1 VPVALRAP
9 CVLAR
14 GRCASQEPLVHR
26 RRRRGRRRR
35 PRRRR
40 QGADGEERR
49 RRRRREGGKG
59 LQSAAR
65 CRCLRGAARP
75 RRRGWWHAG
84 APAPGGR
91 CPGRLGGQASSQDPR
106 AYHEDVVV
114 VYILGARRI
123 VFLLPRSLLRH
134 LELTV
139 VDHLRQGRGRRAVHR
154 AAHGPATAEH
164 LFDGAAEL
172 LGLALVPHLPH
183 DMSNSCCLVRF
194 PECLMFLVFLR
205 SRIGSFRPLMM
216 RLVAFGSTSTFA
228 ARFWIVT

>member
-1 VPVALRAP
+1 RSSGAPRSVRACSRTVRVPGAP
-9 CVLAR
+9 GPQTPPPRPPPPSSETQA
-14 GRCASQEPLVHR
+14 GG
-26 RRRRGRRRR
+26 RRG
-35 PRRRR
+35 
-40 QGADGEERR
+40 GEEEEE
-49 RRRRREGGKG
+49 EGGKG

-106 AYHEDVVV
+106 VVV

>member
-1 VPVALRAP
+1 RTVRVPGAP
-9 CVLAR
+9 GPQTPPPRPPPPSSETQA
-14 GRCASQEPLVHR
+14 GG
-26 RRRRGRRRR
+26 RRG
-35 PRRRR
+35 
-40 QGADGEERR
+40 GEEEEE
-49 RRRRREGGKG
+49 EGGKG

-106 AYHEDVVV
+106 EEEGGGMEVVV

>member
-1 VPVALRAP
+1 EDGARPRSPWSTDAAAAAAAAVLGDAGRGPTGRRGGGGGGGERIAVSSALPMPPRSGTAP
-9 CVLAR
+9 PTRLVAR
-14 GRCASQEPLVHR
+14 GRTRPWRAVPRKAGRASL
-26 RRRRGRRRR
+26 
-35 PRRRR
+35 
-40 QGADGEERR
+40 EE
-49 RRRRREGGKG
+49 EGGG
-59 LQSAAR
+59 M
-65 CRCLRGAARP
+65 
-75 RRRGWWHAG
+75 
-84 APAPGGR
+84 
-91 CPGRLGGQASSQDPR
+91 
-106 AYHEDVVV
+106 EVVV

>member
-1 VPVALRAP
+1 
-9 CVLAR
+9 
-14 GRCASQEPLVHR
+14 E
-26 RRRRGRRRR
+26 
-35 PRRRR
+35 
-40 QGADGEERR
+40 DG
-49 RRRRREGGKG
+49 
-59 LQSAAR
+59 
-65 CRCLRGAARP
+65 ARP
-75 RRRGWWHAG
+75 RSPWSTDAAAAAAAAVLGDAGRGPTGRRGG
-84 APAPGGR
+84 GGGGGR
-91 CPGRLGGQASSQDPR
+91 GGKDCSQQRVADASEERHGPADAAGGTRAHPPLEGGAQEGWAGKPR
-106 AYHEDVVV
+106 MEVVV

>member
-1 VPVALRAP
+1 RTVRVPGAPGPQTPPPRPPPPSSETQAGGRRGGEEEEEEEGGGERIAVSSALPMPPRSGTAP
-9 CVLAR
+9 PTRLVAR
-14 GRCASQEPLVHR
+14 GRTRPWRAVPRKAGRASL
-26 RRRRGRRRR
+26 
-35 PRRRR
+35 
-40 QGADGEERR
+40 EE
-49 RRRRREGGKG
+49 EGGG
-59 LQSAAR
+59 M
-65 CRCLRGAARP
+65 
-75 RRRGWWHAG
+75 
-84 APAPGGR
+84 
-91 CPGRLGGQASSQDPR
+91 
-106 AYHEDVVV
+106 EVVV

>member
-1 VPVALRAP
+1 VALRAP

-26 RRRRGRRRR
+26 RRRRG
-35 PRRRR
+35 P
-40 QGADGEERR
+40 
-49 RRRRREGGKG
+49 
-59 LQSAAR
+59 
-65 CRCLRGAARP
+65 ARP

-91 CPGRLGGQASSQDPR
+91 CPGRLGGQASSQ
-106 AYHEDVVV
+106 EEEGGGMEVVV

>member
-1 VPVALRAP
+1 RSSGAPRSVRACSRTVRVPGAP
-9 CVLAR
+9 GPQTPPPRPPPPSSETQA
-14 GRCASQEPLVHR
+14 GG
-26 RRRRGRRRR
+26 RRG
-35 PRRRR
+35 
-40 QGADGEERR
+40 GEEEEE
-49 RRRRREGGKG
+49 EGGKG

-91 CPGRLGGQASSQDPR
+91 CPGRLGGQER
-106 AYHEDVVV
+106 GEEEEGGGMEVVV

>member
-1 VPVALRAP
+1 QWRSALRA
-9 CVLAR
+9 CLL
-14 GRCASQEPLVHR
+14 E
-26 RRRRGRRRR
+26 
-35 PRRRR
+35 
-40 QGADGEERR
+40 DG
-49 RRRRREGGKG
+49 
-59 LQSAAR
+59 
-65 CRCLRGAARP
+65 ARP
-75 RRRGWWHAG
+75 RSPWSTDAAAAAAAAVLGDAGRGPTGRRM
-84 APAPGGR
+84 
-91 CPGRLGGQASSQDPR
+91 
-106 AYHEDVVV
+106 EVVV

>member
-1 VPVALRAP
+1 SSGAPRSVRACSRTVRVPGAP
-9 CVLAR
+9 GPQTPPPRPPPPSSETQA
-14 GRCASQEPLVHR
+14 GG
-26 RRRRGRRRR
+26 RRG
-35 PRRRR
+35 
-40 QGADGEERR
+40 GEEEEEEEEEE
-49 RRRRREGGKG
+49 EGGG
-59 LQSAAR
+59 M
-65 CRCLRGAARP
+65 
-75 RRRGWWHAG
+75 
-84 APAPGGR
+84 
-91 CPGRLGGQASSQDPR
+91 
-106 AYHEDVVV
+106 EVVV